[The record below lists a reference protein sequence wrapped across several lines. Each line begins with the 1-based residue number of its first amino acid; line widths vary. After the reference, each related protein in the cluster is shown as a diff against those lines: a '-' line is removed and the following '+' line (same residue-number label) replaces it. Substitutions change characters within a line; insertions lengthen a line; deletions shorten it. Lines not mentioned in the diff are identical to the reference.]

1 MTPVTKIKVTTPI
14 FRTKWSIQTKLV
26 RLMDSLFKL
35 GREKT
40 QDKHTHKL
48 FYSLKNKNFRTA
60 LGYLFIAHSLFMAI
74 GLAGPLLKDL
84 QLQGLQHFVL
94 HLQDFL

>member
-14 FRTKWSIQTKLV
+14 FRTKWSIQTKLI
-26 RLMDSLFKL
+26 RLIDSPFKL
-35 GREKT
+35 DREKT

-48 FYSLKNKNFRTA
+48 YNSLKNKT
-60 LGYLFIAHSLFMAI
+60 LGYLFIAHSSLFMAI

-84 QLQGLQHFVL
+84 QLQKLQHFGL